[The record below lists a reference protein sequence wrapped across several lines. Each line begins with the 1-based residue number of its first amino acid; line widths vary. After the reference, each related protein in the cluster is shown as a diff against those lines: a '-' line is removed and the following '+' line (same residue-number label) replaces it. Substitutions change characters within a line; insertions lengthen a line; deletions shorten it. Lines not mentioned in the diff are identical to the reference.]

1 MNKVLIIAY
10 YFPPMGL
17 GGILRPL
24 KFAKHLMDY
33 NWQPVI
39 LTDSPK
45 KLPVFDD
52 YLLKE
57 AIDSGIIIERTGER
71 IFDNTN
77 VQIKVFKEGFTKF
90 NRIVSSIFFIPDSKI
105 KWKSKALKKADE
117 IWEKYNGFNL
127 VLASAPPY
135 TDLLI
140 GQELKKKYK
149 VPLVT
154 DYRNAWVDNGRLNY
168 YPTPLH
174 RMMNVK
180 LEKAVVRDSNKIL
193 TTNRRIKELILKR
206 YGSINYEDIIL
217 IPHSY
222 YNSDLEEARKK
233 NLPYTTKMRI
243 TYVGSKTSRGLN
255 LLFKSV
261 RSLLNAS
268 PLLVKEI
275 EFLYLGVV
283 TRKLLKKAKDY
294 GILEAFYMPGF
305 VNHHES
311 VKYILASDILFLHI
325 KRHKN
330 DDAEFPG
337 VLGDYIGS
345 RKNILAAI
353 PEGVTKNIL
362 TEYGAS
368 KIVTDYNPATIAE
381 AMYDYYILF
390 NKRKMPV
397 PNEKSVEKFDGY
409 PYIETIAR
417 EFNYLLDVD

>member
-1 MNKVLIIAY
+1 
-10 YFPPMGL
+10 MGL

-24 KFAKHLMDY
+24 KFAKHLLEY

-39 LTDSPK
+39 LTDSPR

-57 AIDSGIIIERTGER
+57 AIDSGIIVERTGEN
-71 IFDNTN
+71 IFDNKN

-90 NRIVSSIFFIPDSKI
+90 NKIASSIFFIPDSKI
-105 KWKSKALKKADE
+105 FWKAKALKKAEE
-117 IWEKYNGFNL
+117 IWEKYNGFDL
-127 VLASAPPY
+127 ILATAPPY

-140 GQELKKKYK
+140 GQELKKRYK
-149 VPLVT
+149 VPLVSE
-154 DYRNAWVDNGRLNY
+154 YHNAWVDNSRINY
-168 YPTPLH
+168 YPTPVH
-174 RMMNVK
+174 RMMNIR
-180 LEKAVVRDSNKIL
+180 LEKAVVKDSNKII

-206 YGSINYEDIIL
+206 YGNIKYEDIIL
-217 IPHSY
+217 VPHSFY
-222 YNSDLEEARKK
+222 ESDFEEARRK

-268 PLLVKEI
+268 PILLKEI

-283 TRKLLKKAKDY
+283 TRKLLKRAKDF

-311 VKYILASDILFLHI
+311 IKYILASDVLFLHV

-345 RKNILAAI
+345 RKNILAAV

-381 AMYDYYILF
+381 AIYDYYMLF
-390 NKRKMPV
+390 NKSRMPM
-397 PNEKSVEKFDGY
+397 PNENTVEKYDSHQH
-409 PYIETIAR
+409 IESIAR